1 MEPADDQAREIAELR
16 DRLSRLSQAS
26 LRINESLD
34 FDTVLQGVL
43 DSACSLTGAR
53 YGVITLLDESGQ
65 IEDFVTSGLTPEEHR
80 RLTELPE
87 GMMFFEYLS
96 RITEP
101 LRLSDFHSYTRALGL
116 PEFRPPMAVSPV
128 LTFLAAPIRHLG
140 ECVGAFY
147 VGEKDVEFTP
157 EDEETL
163 VMFASQ
169 AALVIANARRHRD
182 EQRARAD
189 LETLID
195 TSPVGVLVFDA
206 KTGGLTSVNRE
217 ARRIVSGLHM
227 PDGSAEELLDM
238 LTFRR
243 ADGREISLEEFPL
256 AQALSTGE
264 SVRAEEIVI
273 EVPDGGSVTT
283 LVNATPI
290 RSQEGEVVSVVV
302 TVQDMTPLEEMERLR
317 AEFLG
322 MVSHELRTPLTSIKG
337 SAATLTEAASDL
349 DPAEMLQ
356 FFRIIGEQ
364 ADYMRDL
371 IGDLLDVA
379 RIETGELSVAPAPA
393 EVATL
398 VDEAR
403 SRFQSGGG
411 RNNLHIDLSPELPLV
426 MADGRR
432 IIQVLNNLLTNAA
445 RTSHEASA
453 IRVSAVREGYH
464 VAVSVT
470 DEGRGIAAERL
481 PHLFRKFSR
490 IDGEDRRRDIA
501 GSGLGLAICKG
512 IVETHGG
519 RIWAESD
526 GPGRGAR
533 FTFTIPVAGDAA
545 AGVRSLSAR
554 RERAERER
562 TRILAVDDD
571 PQTLRHVRAALTKAG
586 YTPVVTGDPEEVSR
600 LMAEE
605 EPRLVLLDLMLPGS
619 DGMELMKEIREVSD
633 VPVIFLSVNGQ
644 EDIIARAFEKGADDY
659 VVKPFSPTELVARI
673 KAALRKRE
681 APEWAE
687 PSEPYVF
694 GELTIDYAERRVT
707 LAGRPVQ
714 LTAIE
719 YGLLFEL
726 SANAGRVMTYDRL
739 LQRVWGLR
747 GSGDSRRVRTAAKQ
761 LRRKLG
767 DDANNPTYILNEPR
781 VGYRMPKGSRELEAL
796 VNIWGERFAEVDLFI
811 GYCREL
817 NVDTDKDEL
826 EHYEKI
832 RAMLPVARVVYPDE
846 YVIQR
851 DQSQWNGVTDWDG
864 ADQWPALGRLVERG
878 WSFPSDCEGLAD
890 EDLVHCFDREMKTG
904 ANPYL
909 IRPELAEFRPWSE
922 YRVAVPDGDGN
933 EIKRPTAEHYY
944 SYWQVHQLSTIQQYP
959 DLYKNAWLVERIPQ
973 DDSVRQ
979 ILPRAPK
986 KELLVE
992 FDGKRRSFDAL
1003 SFWITVYGR
1012 ERNRTFA
1019 SVAPM
1024 DGVRRLDDVQAN
1036 SYRKRLTDCAGMVN
1050 KRFNM
1055 TPKDLYSFLRK
1066 LITLMEDYEGKERY
1080 KLAEA
1085 LKSDIFAWE
1094 DLLMLTTGDTRNDV
1108 AEELGKTNTYDKRT
1122 FLHLDLATKE
1132 RYYAL
1137 DLLNSVSK
1145 DCGRALR
1152 QLGDP
1157 LWSFAEADANDLLDY
1172 CEQEGLGLLVTALS
1186 GMVAIGDEEYRRNFR
1201 RVQKYTNLKNVLTC
1215 YEYLLKSVSHGPGL
1229 AKGDETLTRLVR
1241 NVMGQEKWHSLFH
1254 MREQQRLH
1262 MGTSTQQFL
1271 TNLSTLMGDSQLK
1284 GSVEGYWAQQF
1295 LITCLARN
1303 MTVHSYPSEDRYYG
1317 NLFRPMLNAV
1327 VSATFYTWQLTKAHG
1342 WI

>member
-1 MEPADDQAREIAELR
+1 MAQADEPQREIAELR

-65 IEDFVTSGLTPEEHR
+65 VQDFVTSGLTAEEHR
-80 RLTELPE
+80 RFTDLPE
-87 GMMFFEYLS
+87 GMMFFQYLS
-96 RITEP
+96 NIQEP
-101 LRLSDFHSYTRALGL
+101 LRLRDFHSHIRSLGL
-116 PEFRPPMAVSPV
+116 PEFQPPMAVSTP
-128 LTFLAAPIRHLG
+128 LPFLAAPIRHLG
-140 ECVGAFY
+140 ESVGAFY

-189 LETLID
+189 METLVN
-195 TSPVGVLVFDA
+195 TTPVGVLVFDA
-206 KTGGLTSVNRE
+206 KTGGVTSVNRE

-227 PDGSAEELLDM
+227 PDGSAEQLLDM

-264 SVRAEEIVI
+264 TVRAEEIVLQA
-273 EVPDGGSVTT
+273 PDGRSVTT

-290 RSQEGEVVSVVV
+290 RSEEGEVVSVVV
-302 TVQDMTPLEEMERLR
+302 TLQDMTPLEEMERLR

-393 EVATL
+393 DVATL

-411 RNNLHIDLSPELPLV
+411 RNNLRIDLSPELPLV

-432 IIQVLNNLLTNAA
+432 IIQVLSNLLTNAA
-445 RTSHEASA
+445 RHSHEASA
-453 IRVSAVREGYH
+453 IGVSAVREGYH

-512 IVETHGG
+512 IVEAHGG

-526 GPGRGAR
+526 GPGLGAR
-533 FTFTIPVAGDAA
+533 FTFTIPVAQDAGIGA
-545 AGVRSLSAR
+545 ASLPVRSR
-554 RERAERER
+554 RAERER
-562 TRILAVDDD
+562 ERILCVDDD
-571 PQTLRHVRAALTKAG
+571 PQTLRYVRDALTKAG

-633 VPVIFLSVNGQ
+633 VPIIFLSVNGQ
-644 EDIIARAFEKGADDY
+644 EEIIARAFENGADDY

-707 LAGRPVQ
+707 LAGRLVQ

-781 VGYRMPKGSRELEAL
+781 VGYRMEKGEAQEREGA
-796 VNIWGERFAEVDLFI
+796 W
-811 GYCREL
+811 
-817 NVDTDKDEL
+817 
-826 EHYEKI
+826 
-832 RAMLPVARVVYPDE
+832 
-846 YVIQR
+846 
-851 DQSQWNGVTDWDG
+851 QS
-864 ADQWPALGRLVERG
+864 
-878 WSFPSDCEGLAD
+878 
-890 EDLVHCFDREMKTG
+890 
-904 ANPYL
+904 
-909 IRPELAEFRPWSE
+909 
-922 YRVAVPDGDGN
+922 
-933 EIKRPTAEHYY
+933 
-944 SYWQVHQLSTIQQYP
+944 
-959 DLYKNAWLVERIPQ
+959 
-973 DDSVRQ
+973 
-979 ILPRAPK
+979 
-986 KELLVE
+986 
-992 FDGKRRSFDAL
+992 
-1003 SFWITVYGR
+1003 
-1012 ERNRTFA
+1012 
-1019 SVAPM
+1019 
-1024 DGVRRLDDVQAN
+1024 
-1036 SYRKRLTDCAGMVN
+1036 
-1050 KRFNM
+1050 
-1055 TPKDLYSFLRK
+1055 
-1066 LITLMEDYEGKERY
+1066 
-1080 KLAEA
+1080 
-1085 LKSDIFAWE
+1085 
-1094 DLLMLTTGDTRNDV
+1094 
-1108 AEELGKTNTYDKRT
+1108 
-1122 FLHLDLATKE
+1122 
-1132 RYYAL
+1132 
-1137 DLLNSVSK
+1137 
-1145 DCGRALR
+1145 
-1152 QLGDP
+1152 
-1157 LWSFAEADANDLLDY
+1157 
-1172 CEQEGLGLLVTALS
+1172 
-1186 GMVAIGDEEYRRNFR
+1186 
-1201 RVQKYTNLKNVLTC
+1201 
-1215 YEYLLKSVSHGPGL
+1215 
-1229 AKGDETLTRLVR
+1229 
-1241 NVMGQEKWHSLFH
+1241 
-1254 MREQQRLH
+1254 
-1262 MGTSTQQFL
+1262 
-1271 TNLSTLMGDSQLK
+1271 
-1284 GSVEGYWAQQF
+1284 
-1295 LITCLARN
+1295 
-1303 MTVHSYPSEDRYYG
+1303 
-1317 NLFRPMLNAV
+1317 
-1327 VSATFYTWQLTKAHG
+1327 
-1342 WI
+1342 

>member
-1 MEPADDQAREIAELR
+1 MAQADNQAREIAELR

-65 IEDFVTSGLTPEEHR
+65 VQDFVTSGLTSEEHR
-80 RLTELPE
+80 RFTDLPE
-87 GMMFFEYLS
+87 GMMFFQYLS
-96 RITEP
+96 NIQEP
-101 LRLSDFHSYTRALGL
+101 LRLRDFHSHIRSLGL
-116 PEFRPPMAVSPV
+116 PEFQPPMAVSTP
-128 LTFLAAPIRHLG
+128 LPFLAAPIRHLG
-140 ECVGAFY
+140 ESVGAFY
-147 VGEKDVEFTP
+147 VGEKVVEFTP

-189 LETLID
+189 LETLVN
-195 TSPVGVLVFDA
+195 TTPVGVLVFDA
-206 KTGGLTSVNRE
+206 KTGGVTSVNRE

-227 PDGSAEELLDM
+227 PDGSAEQLLDM

-264 SVRAEEIVI
+264 TVRAEEIVLQA
-273 EVPDGGSVTT
+273 PDGRSVTT
-283 LVNATPI
+283 LINATSI

-302 TVQDMTPLEEMERLR
+302 TLQDMTPLEEMERLR

-393 EVATL
+393 DVATL

-411 RNNLHIDLSPELPLV
+411 RNNLRIDLSPELPLV

-432 IIQVLNNLLTNAA
+432 IIQVLSNLLTNAA
-445 RTSHEASA
+445 RHSHEASA
-453 IRVSAVREGYH
+453 IGVSAVREGYH

-490 IDGEDRRRDIA
+490 LEGEDRRRDIA

-512 IVETHGG
+512 IVEAHGG

-526 GPGRGAR
+526 GAGLGAR
-533 FTFTIPVAGDAA
+533 FTFTIPAAGDAA
-545 AGVRSLSAR
+545 AGVPRLSHR
-554 RERAERER
+554 PRQPERER
-562 TRILAVDDD
+562 PRILCVDDD
-571 PQTLRHVRAALTKAG
+571 PQMLRYVRDALTKAG

-619 DGMELMKEIREVSD
+619 DGMELMKEIREVSN

-644 EDIIARAFEKGADDY
+644 EEIIARAFENGADDY

-673 KAALRKRE
+673 KATLRKRE

-707 LAGRPVQ
+707 LAGTPVQ

-781 VGYRMPKGSRELEAL
+781 VGYRMPKGETAGPE
-796 VNIWGERFAEVDLFI
+796 
-811 GYCREL
+811 
-817 NVDTDKDEL
+817 
-826 EHYEKI
+826 
-832 RAMLPVARVVYPDE
+832 
-846 YVIQR
+846 
-851 DQSQWNGVTDWDG
+851 
-864 ADQWPALGRLVERG
+864 
-878 WSFPSDCEGLAD
+878 
-890 EDLVHCFDREMKTG
+890 TG
-904 ANPYL
+904 P
-909 IRPELAEFRPWSE
+909 
-922 YRVAVPDGDGN
+922 
-933 EIKRPTAEHYY
+933 
-944 SYWQVHQLSTIQQYP
+944 
-959 DLYKNAWLVERIPQ
+959 
-973 DDSVRQ
+973 
-979 ILPRAPK
+979 
-986 KELLVE
+986 
-992 FDGKRRSFDAL
+992 
-1003 SFWITVYGR
+1003 
-1012 ERNRTFA
+1012 
-1019 SVAPM
+1019 
-1024 DGVRRLDDVQAN
+1024 
-1036 SYRKRLTDCAGMVN
+1036 
-1050 KRFNM
+1050 
-1055 TPKDLYSFLRK
+1055 
-1066 LITLMEDYEGKERY
+1066 
-1080 KLAEA
+1080 
-1085 LKSDIFAWE
+1085 
-1094 DLLMLTTGDTRNDV
+1094 
-1108 AEELGKTNTYDKRT
+1108 
-1122 FLHLDLATKE
+1122 
-1132 RYYAL
+1132 
-1137 DLLNSVSK
+1137 
-1145 DCGRALR
+1145 
-1152 QLGDP
+1152 
-1157 LWSFAEADANDLLDY
+1157 
-1172 CEQEGLGLLVTALS
+1172 
-1186 GMVAIGDEEYRRNFR
+1186 
-1201 RVQKYTNLKNVLTC
+1201 
-1215 YEYLLKSVSHGPGL
+1215 
-1229 AKGDETLTRLVR
+1229 
-1241 NVMGQEKWHSLFH
+1241 
-1254 MREQQRLH
+1254 
-1262 MGTSTQQFL
+1262 
-1271 TNLSTLMGDSQLK
+1271 
-1284 GSVEGYWAQQF
+1284 
-1295 LITCLARN
+1295 
-1303 MTVHSYPSEDRYYG
+1303 
-1317 NLFRPMLNAV
+1317 
-1327 VSATFYTWQLTKAHG
+1327 
-1342 WI
+1342 

>member
-1 MEPADDQAREIAELR
+1 MEQADDQAREIAELR

-65 IEDFVTSGLTPEEHR
+65 VQDFVTSGLTPEEHR
-80 RLTELPE
+80 RFTELPE

-101 LRLSDFHSYTRALGL
+101 LRLRDFHSHIQSLGL

-128 LTFLAAPIRHLG
+128 LTFLAAPIRRLG

-147 VGEKDVEFTP
+147 VGEKEVEFTP

-206 KTGGLTSVNRE
+206 KTGGVTSVNRE
-217 ARRIVSGLHM
+217 ARRMVSGLHL
-227 PDGSAEELLDM
+227 PDGSAEQLLDM

-264 SVRAEEIVI
+264 TVRAEEIVI
-273 EVPDGGSVTT
+273 GVPGGGSVTT

-290 RSQEGEVVSVVV
+290 RSEEGEVVSVVV
-302 TVQDMTPLEEMERLR
+302 TLQDLTPLEEMERLR

-393 EVATL
+393 DVATL

-411 RNNLHIDLSPELPLV
+411 RNNLRLDLSPELPLV
-426 MADGRR
+426 MADRRR
-432 IIQVLNNLLTNAA
+432 IVQVLNNLLSNAA
-445 RTSHEASA
+445 RHSHEASA
-453 IRVSAVREGYH
+453 IGVSAVREGYH

-490 IDGEDRRRDIA
+490 IDGEDRRRDVA

-512 IVETHGG
+512 IVEAHGG
-519 RIWAESD
+519 RIWAESE
-526 GPGRGAR
+526 GPGLGAR
-533 FTFTIPVAGDAA
+533 FTFTIPVAQDAA
-545 AGVRSLSAR
+545 IGAANLPVRSSR
-554 RERAERER
+554 VERER
-562 TRILAVDDD
+562 ERILAVDDD
-571 PQTLRHVRAALTKAG
+571 PQTLRHVRDALTNAG
-586 YTPVVTGDPEEVSR
+586 YAPVLTGDPEEALSLVE
-600 LMAEE
+600 AND
-605 EPRLVLLDLMLPGS
+605 PHLVLLDLMLPGT
-619 DGMELMKEIREVSD
+619 DGIELMRGILDMAD
-633 VPVIFLSVNGQ
+633 VPVIFLSAYGQ
-644 EDIIARAFEKGADDY
+644 EETIARAFENGADDY
-659 VVKPFSPTELVARI
+659 VVKPFSPMELVARI

-687 PSEPYVF
+687 PSEPYVL
-694 GELTIDYAERRVT
+694 GELAIDYAERRVT

-739 LQRVWGLR
+739 LRRAWGLR
-747 GSGDSRRVRTAAKQ
+747 RSGDSRRVRTAAKQ

-781 VGYRMPKGSRELEAL
+781 VGYRM
-796 VNIWGERFAEVDLFI
+796 
-811 GYCREL
+811 
-817 NVDTDKDEL
+817 
-826 EHYEKI
+826 
-832 RAMLPVARVVYPDE
+832 
-846 YVIQR
+846 
-851 DQSQWNGVTDWDG
+851 
-864 ADQWPALGRLVERG
+864 
-878 WSFPSDCEGLAD
+878 
-890 EDLVHCFDREMKTG
+890 
-904 ANPYL
+904 
-909 IRPELAEFRPWSE
+909 
-922 YRVAVPDGDGN
+922 
-933 EIKRPTAEHYY
+933 
-944 SYWQVHQLSTIQQYP
+944 
-959 DLYKNAWLVERIPQ
+959 
-973 DDSVRQ
+973 
-979 ILPRAPK
+979 
-986 KELLVE
+986 
-992 FDGKRRSFDAL
+992 
-1003 SFWITVYGR
+1003 
-1012 ERNRTFA
+1012 
-1019 SVAPM
+1019 
-1024 DGVRRLDDVQAN
+1024 
-1036 SYRKRLTDCAGMVN
+1036 
-1050 KRFNM
+1050 
-1055 TPKDLYSFLRK
+1055 
-1066 LITLMEDYEGKERY
+1066 
-1080 KLAEA
+1080 
-1085 LKSDIFAWE
+1085 
-1094 DLLMLTTGDTRNDV
+1094 
-1108 AEELGKTNTYDKRT
+1108 
-1122 FLHLDLATKE
+1122 
-1132 RYYAL
+1132 
-1137 DLLNSVSK
+1137 
-1145 DCGRALR
+1145 
-1152 QLGDP
+1152 
-1157 LWSFAEADANDLLDY
+1157 
-1172 CEQEGLGLLVTALS
+1172 
-1186 GMVAIGDEEYRRNFR
+1186 
-1201 RVQKYTNLKNVLTC
+1201 
-1215 YEYLLKSVSHGPGL
+1215 
-1229 AKGDETLTRLVR
+1229 AKGDAPGPET
-1241 NVMGQEKWHSLFH
+1241 G
-1254 MREQQRLH
+1254 
-1262 MGTSTQQFL
+1262 
-1271 TNLSTLMGDSQLK
+1271 
-1284 GSVEGYWAQQF
+1284 
-1295 LITCLARN
+1295 
-1303 MTVHSYPSEDRYYG
+1303 P
-1317 NLFRPMLNAV
+1317 
-1327 VSATFYTWQLTKAHG
+1327 
-1342 WI
+1342 